1 MRKLIT
7 ISGVLLS
14 LVTSAH
20 ASVPYFGSL
29 SDRRYLD
36 TRVAIGKTSYK
47 ALDLLGKDSSTLGT
61 LFGKSTDTN
70 SMVYLG
76 YRLPIALIAAASNT
90 EVQGNNSKTY
100 LQTLLDGTDDMIMPF
115 ETSLGWTALHEA
127 ALNSNEN
134 SLKNILALRNDNR
147 LDVNRQNR
155 EGNTALMVALK
166 AGNYEAA
173 KKILE
178 LWKDEL
184 DLETPNKR
192 GETPALLVA
201 MSKDGLGTNFS
212 EFLKLFTSTR
222 GLDESATSD
231 WNWDSVSSIKNQSN
245 QHVVLTPSV
254 AIPQL
259 SAWDSTQ
266 KKATRFW
273 YNGSEYAVDRID
285 DLLNSVV
292 GTKGNLPNAKAILGF
307 RYPAIVFAACCPKKD
322 ALEAILNNTNTS
334 VTAETVLRY
343 NAAHAAAINSSAC
356 LKLIV
361 DDGRIDINRRTISG
375 ESPLFFAAKHYGE
388 NWISTPDNN
397 ENPVRILLKAKD
409 INVNSEDYLGRTIFH
424 IAVMK
429 GEATVVKVV
438 LSDNFQQILEGGQ
451 ITTTTCTNCG
461 NDLVCD
467 ECGTQVPVISTQD
480 PIKLDY
486 TKPDAYGQT
495 AISYVWQITDGQ
507 KRLDVMKAIED
518 SNKMDKLTFELAS
531 KNYDA
536 IKKQYDEII
545 PGLIATASAENLTAK
560 EEIAQA
566 LNGMSTAIDSIT
578 ATDKGL
584 SEADLKA
591 TGSDSSVWTMAKNVA
606 TARKGIQDQIAAVR
620 ELMKVDTT
628 YTTPETEKAFIDLE
642 ITLRKIVEA
651 MVF

>member
-1 MRKLIT
+1 MGKLKV

-36 TRVAIGKTSYK
+36 TRVAIGKTSHK
-47 ALDLLGKDSSTLGT
+47 ALDFLGKDSSTLGT
-61 LFGKSTDTN
+61 LFGKSTDPN
-70 SMVYLG
+70 AMVYLG

-90 EVQGNNSKTY
+90 EVKQGTDSKTY

-134 SLKNILALRNDNR
+134 SLKNILALKNDNR
-147 LDVNRQNR
+147 VDVNRQNR
-155 EGNTALMVALK
+155 EGTTAFMVALK
-166 AGNYEAA
+166 AGNYVAA
-173 KKILE
+173 KKMLE

-201 MSKDGLGTNFS
+201 LSREILGDNFKK
-212 EFLKLFTSTR
+212 FLEAFNATR
-222 GLDESATSD
+222 GDDKEMVDE
-231 WNWDSVSSIKNQSN
+231 NWAGVSSIKNQFN

-259 SAWDSTQ
+259 KAWDSTQ
-266 KKATRFW
+266 KKAARFW
-273 YNGSEYAVDRID
+273 YSGSEYAVDKID

-292 GTKGNLPNAKAILGF
+292 GTNGNLPNAKAILGF
-307 RYPAIVFAACCPKKD
+307 RYPAIVFAACCPKID

-334 VTAETVLRY
+334 VTSETVLRY

-356 LKLIV
+356 LKLLV

-375 ESPLFFAAKHYGE
+375 ESPLFFAAKYYGE
-388 NWISTPDNN
+388 NWLAKSDNN

-438 LSDNFQQILEGGQ
+438 LSDNFQQIPESGQ
-451 ITTTTCTNCG
+451 VPTKCTNCG
-461 NDLVCD
+461 IDLTCD
-467 ECGTQVPVISTQD
+467 TCETSAPVTSEKD

-531 KNYDA
+531 KNYEA
-536 IKKQYDEII
+536 IKKQYDETI
-545 PGLIATASAENLTAK
+545 PGLIAAASAENLTAK

-591 TGSDSSVWTMAKNVA
+591 TGADSSVWTMAKNVA

-628 YTTPETEKAFIDLE
+628 YTTPETEKSFIDLE